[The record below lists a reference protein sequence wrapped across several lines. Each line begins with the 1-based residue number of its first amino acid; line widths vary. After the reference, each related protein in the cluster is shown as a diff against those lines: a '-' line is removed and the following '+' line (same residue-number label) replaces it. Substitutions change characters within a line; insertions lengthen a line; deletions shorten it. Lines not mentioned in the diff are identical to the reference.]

1 MLHSRVNSH
10 SDLAP
15 SHTALS
21 LSHPAR
27 FCSRLNALSYFPALA
42 RRFGLLLVLC
52 LGLTLPLSG
61 CVDVGHLASLRE
73 QAAVIREE
81 LATEVQ
87 HLETDAKVQS
97 DPVLA
102 EASAQAASAFS
113 RRLSDLDRAIAAL
126 DRVLNSEQSPDMLI
140 RQIATEAV
148 PVLPEPLR
156 SPALLVGALLAAVF
170 RASQLKRAA
179 GSIAV
184 SIAKAAEK
192 DEQFRSAIQRHAD
205 TLRTVQTST
214 AKRIVDEKLH
224 EGFMLRLPV

>member
-1 MLHSRVNSH
+1 MLDSRFASSHSRLTSSH
-10 SDLAP
+10 SRYA
-15 SHTALS
+15 T
-21 LSHPAR
+21 
-27 FCSRLNALSYFPALA
+27 LA
-42 RRFGLLLVLC
+42 RRLFLILVLC
-52 LGLTLPLSG
+52 LGLTLPLGG
-61 CVDVGHLASLRE
+61 CVDTAQLAPLRE
-73 QAAVIREE
+73 QAVTVRDE

-87 HLETDAKVQS
+87 RLETDAQVQS
-97 DPVLA
+97 DAALV
-102 EASAQAASAFS
+102 EASTQAAASLS

-126 DRVLNSEQSPDMLI
+126 DRVLATEQSPDAIM
-140 RQIATEAV
+140 RQIASETA
-148 PVLPEPLR
+148 PLLPEPLR

-205 TLRTVQTST
+205 TLRSVQTPT
-214 AKRIVDEKLH
+214 AKRIVDERVH

>member
-1 MLHSRVNSH
+1 MLHSR
-10 SDLAP
+10 L
-15 SHTALS
+15 ALS
-21 LSHPAR
+21 GFHVVSLGAR
-27 FCSRLNALSYFPALA
+27 LFLC
-42 RRFGLLLVLC
+42 LVLC

-61 CVDVGHLASLRE
+61 CVDSAHLAALRE
-73 QAAVIREE
+73 RAVAVRSE
-81 LATEVQ
+81 LATEVER
-87 HLETDAKVQS
+87 LETDAQVQS

-102 EASAQAASAFS
+102 EASGQAAIALAA
-113 RRLSDLDRAIAAL
+113 RLAELDQAIAAL
-126 DRVLNSEQSPDMLI
+126 DRVLAAEHSPDAVI
-140 RQIATEAV
+140 QQVASEAV
-148 PVLPEPLR
+148 PLLPEPLR

-184 SIAKAAEK
+184 SIAKASEK

-205 TLRTVQTST
+205 TLRSVQTST